1 MRLYG
6 SPTSPYVRKVRVLAH
21 ELGVSPVGVSVK
33 VHDIPSDYGRV
44 NPVNRIPALE
54 LDDGTLF
61 YDSRVI
67 CEYLDASHGARF
79 LPREGAARWR
89 TLKLQVMGDG
99 LMDAA
104 TPCVAELARPS
115 ERQWPHRLAEYER
128 SMSQTLDALEAVA
141 ESFGAPDLGAISIG
155 CALGYLD
162 FRLPKVLWRA
172 SRPRLARWYE
182 SFAERPSMAATAPIL
197 PWG

>member
-1 MRLYG
+1 MKLYG

-21 ELGVSPVGVSVK
+21 ELGVNLPGVLIK
-33 VHDIPSDYGRV
+33 VHEIPSDYGRI

-54 LDDGTLF
+54 IDDNTLI

-67 CEYLDASHGARF
+67 CEYLDVSHGSRF
-79 LPREGAARWR
+79 LAREGSARWQ
-89 TLKLQVMGDG
+89 TLKLQVLGDG

-104 TPCVAELARPS
+104 TPRVSELARPP

-128 SMSQTLDALEAVA
+128 SISQTLDAFEDMT
-141 ESFGAPDLGAISIG
+141 ESFNGLDLGTISIG

-162 FRLPKVLWRA
+162 FRLPNEPWRDH
-172 SRPRLARWYE
+172 RPRLAIWYA
-182 SFAERPSMAATAPIL
+182 SFADRPSMATTSPLNAWT
-197 PWG
+197 